1 MGRAVLAS
9 MGCVFTFSSMVD
21 SCVPCFSPSSWK
33 HSAVVSFHRI
43 LGIFQG
49 GHRSSVVGGH
59 GYCAVGGH
67 GSCAVGRNIDLAQG
81 VTMDLA
87 HPAGSCQ
94 KWVNMDLA
102 QWGEGL
108 GGGHCANFK

>member
-1 MGRAVLAS
+1 MFRVFPLPVGSTLQWSAS
-9 MGCVFTFSSMVD
+9 IV
-21 SCVPCFSPSSWK
+21 
-33 HSAVVSFHRI
+33 I

>member
-1 MGRAVLAS
+1 